1 MSNET
6 FLIVFGVA
14 LMLAVVNVTASW
26 SIKDKWRFQVD
37 PKLYI
42 CRFVVGAILVALGV
56 FKT

>member
-6 FLIVFGVA
+6 FLIVLGVA
-14 LMLAVVNVTASW
+14 LMLGIVNVTASW

-37 PKLYI
+37 PKLNI
-42 CRFVVGAILVALGV
+42 GLFVIGAILVTLGV